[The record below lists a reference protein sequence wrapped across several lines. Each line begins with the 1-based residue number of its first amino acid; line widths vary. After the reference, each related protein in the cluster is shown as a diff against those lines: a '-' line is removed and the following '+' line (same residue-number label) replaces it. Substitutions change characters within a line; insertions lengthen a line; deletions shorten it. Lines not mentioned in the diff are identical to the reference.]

1 MKILFNLKNNPLIKN
16 NLRFVLPPSSS
27 FFLFPFSLFLS
38 LSLILNSK
46 FYFSFE
52 VKIHYSICTRSSYN
66 SFYFTKFLSFFFL
79 ARLRKLL
86 FAARN
91 IVTRRTLRGLK
102 LFFNLVRRGRGLI
115 AVEWL
120 EGVTNAR
127 QTLKANDFQRRVM
140 NFNEIHNYAAAHA
153 FHFAKRIKDKGGGEA
168 INHSNPLSFF
178 HHILSSCSKTL
189 PTFHFFESVYIYIY
203 IFFPNRGKLPR
214 DVYSSGSRVTFT
226 GWNIRDLNWGI
237 WTR

>member
-1 MKILFNLKNNPLIKN
+1 M
-16 NLRFVLPPSSS
+16 
-27 FFLFPFSLFLS
+27 
-38 LSLILNSK
+38 
-46 FYFSFE
+46 
-52 VKIHYSICTRSSYN
+52 
-66 SFYFTKFLSFFFL
+66 
-79 ARLRKLL
+79 
-86 FAARN
+86 
-91 IVTRRTLRGLK
+91 
-102 LFFNLVRRGRGLI
+102 I

-140 NFNEIHNYAAAHA
+140 NFNEIHNYAAARA
-153 FHFAKRIKDKGGGEA
+153 FHFAKRINDKGGGEA

-226 GWNIRDLNWGI
+226 G
-237 WTR
+237 